1 MHGKTQDNGDKND
14 DAWMAVATAAAAST
28 VQTAAPSLSSAV
40 DMIEEDGEHEK
51 VRAATKIERKQ
62 EGRGGG
68 ARGGGGGGGGG
79 ESSKDAPDSWTKVAQ
94 NLKPLFFCCCCSC
107 CLSLCSAFVSPC
119 CPRWM
124 LQDVLL
130 QIVHACNAD
139 F

>member
-68 ARGGGGGGGGG
+68 GARGGGGGGG

>member
-68 ARGGGGGGGGG
+68 GARGGGGGGGGG
-79 ESSKDAPDSWTKVAQ
+79 ERKG
-94 NLKPLFFCCCCSC
+94 
-107 CLSLCSAFVSPC
+107 
-119 CPRWM
+119 
-124 LQDVLL
+124 
-130 QIVHACNAD
+130 
-139 F
+139 